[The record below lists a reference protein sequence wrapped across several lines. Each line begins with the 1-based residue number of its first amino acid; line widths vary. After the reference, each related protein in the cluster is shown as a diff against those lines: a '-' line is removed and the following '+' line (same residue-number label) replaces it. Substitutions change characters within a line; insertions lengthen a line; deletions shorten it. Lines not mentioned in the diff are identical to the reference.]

1 MQCHHNCAR
10 PDLRGDSL
18 TTHRPS
24 RAQLSP
30 ARPPVCLSSHA
41 SRCAR
46 TRGGGAAGGKC
57 PKKVLIALE
66 MLFMLARS
74 RASRPPLDDRASE
87 RNAAVLMEYVVFMCN
102 RELLLGITIHL
113 HLQSKRERTW
123 QECERT
129 SRSPNTI
136 LFCRSLVPPSNP
148 HMATG
153 FSFL

>member
-1 MQCHHNCAR
+1 MDGRCNVIIIAR
-10 PDLRGDSL
+10 GQTFAVTPSL
-18 TTHRPS
+18 LTHRPS

-30 ARPPVCLSSHA
+30 ARPPVCLRMHHVA
-41 SRCAR
+41 RAR
-46 TRGGGAAGGKC
+46 TRGGGGGAAGGKC

-113 HLQSKRERTW
+113 HLQTKRER
-123 QECERT
+123 RV
-129 SRSPNTI
+129 RAN
-136 LFCRSLVPPSNP
+136 
-148 HMATG
+148 
-153 FSFL
+153 